1 MKEKIDRMDS
11 LLLRELRENS
21 KSPMRE
27 LAKTLQVHPNTVL
40 QRIKK
45 LEKNKVI
52 KGYQAKVDYRKL
64 GYDVHAIV
72 TIKIRKAGLE
82 KDDLLGDVKNMPEV
96 EALYATTGAA
106 DVVAMVHAKNRD
118 HLVKVLKK
126 IQTQTDVMRTV
137 SHIILVSYKRPG
149 EFNPLSGL

>member
-11 LLLRELRENS
+11 LLLRELRENC
-21 KSPMRE
+21 KAPMRV
-27 LAKTLQVHPNTVL
+27 LAKVLHVHPNTVL

-45 LEKNKVI
+45 LEKGKVI
-52 KGYQAKVDYRKL
+52 KGYQAKLDYKKV

-72 TIKIRKAGLE
+72 MIKIRKAGLE
-82 KDDLLGDVKNMPEV
+82 KDDLLKEVRNMPEI

-106 DVVAMVHAKNRD
+106 DVVAMAYAKNRD

-126 IQTQTDVMRTV
+126 IQGHEDVLRTV
-137 SHIILVSYKRPG
+137 SHIVLISYKRPE
-149 EFNPLSGL
+149 EFNPLSAI